1 MDRLNLPQDPTQL
14 KKEHDIILMILLNDY
29 KSNQQVHN

>member
-14 KKEHDIILMILLNDY
+14 KKEHDIILMILLNGY
-29 KSNQQVHN
+29 NAAE